1 MYEIE
6 RAKIGI
12 SLYEKAS
19 NVDIFICESVAIK
32 WYFSIRKSENWHFA
46 KEVEKLVNLSKIFK
60 TKATDQSTLCP
71 KIETELCRERVV
83 LNLTEWLPF
92 LAKMQK
98 VQGKIRCN
106 NPFSPPPPPH
116 LLHVNDGRIARY
128 SHNHSPSMLG
138 TKLVERHSVDHL
150 GLFHALTQNKN
161 NCFSAC

>member
-106 NPFSPPPPPH
+106 NPFSPPPPPPPSRQRWSH
-116 LLHVNDGRIARY
+116 SKILSQPQPIYAWNEVGRAPFCR
-128 SHNHSPSMLG
+128 SPWAFPRAD
-138 TKLVERHSVDHL
+138 TK
-150 GLFHALTQNKN
+150 
-161 NCFSAC
+161 